1 VALIGTTTKFFRHIV
16 VYGMGNIANKIISVI
31 LIPVATK
38 YLTIIEV
45 GILGLLEMLE
55 LFLTTILSQGMG
67 AAIWRFMDSNS
78 DDKDSTILFSAFI
91 GRMVVNI
98 LVIFIL
104 LIFSEVITNVLNIP
118 FDYLNIVILIILNSL
133 MVVSS
138 NFVLNIWRYYDRS
151 ILYSIYSTSRF
162 VLIITLSLYFVIV
175 LDLQLFGIVY
185 AKIIVNAMGFI
196 HSVIYVIRKYRSKI
210 SLSLYYKLQKYGIYF
225 ILLALVTPV
234 LTTMNRLFI
243 NYYLT
248 LSDVAIF
255 SIAFKFGM
263 LINILLVTPMQL
275 AWLPMMY
282 KIGYGE
288 NSKKYYRDFAY
299 YYSIISSF
307 VFLIITIF
315 REEMLLVLTTSDYLS
330 GAKYIP
336 IIAAAY
342 LVNGYRHFFMS
353 GLAIKDRTS
362 FLGYAS
368 IIAIL
373 INIILNNWF
382 VNLYGIWGAALT
394 TFLSYLALTS
404 IILIF
409 SQKIVKIE
417 WGLLNILKIMFYMLV
432 FTLGSEIL
440 INTTDLSSWLIR
452 CIILISYILTLI
464 LTGLISRNEIIGI
477 NNLIKG
483 AIKFVQSK
491 Q

>member
-1 VALIGTTTKFFRHIV
+1 MVVTGTTTKFFKHIM
-16 VYGMGNIANKIISVI
+16 VYGLGNIANKIITVI

-67 AAIWRFMDSNS
+67 AAIWRFMGLNS
-78 DDKDSTILFSAFI
+78 DDKDSTILFSAFV

-98 LVIFIL
+98 FIVFIL
-104 LIFSEVITNVLNIP
+104 VMFSEVITNVLNIP
-118 FDYLNIVILIILNSL
+118 YDYVNIVILIILNSL

-151 ILYSIYSTSRF
+151 VLYSLYSTSRF
-162 VLIITLSLYFVIV
+162 FLIITLSLYFVII
-175 LDLQLFGIVY
+175 LDLKLFGIVY
-185 AKIIVNAMGFI
+185 AKIIVNAVGFI
-196 HSVIYVIRKYRSKI
+196 HSLIYVIVKYRSKI

-234 LTTMNRLFI
+234 LNTMNRLFI
-243 NYYLT
+243 NHYLT
-248 LSDVAIF
+248 LNDVAIF

-263 LINILLVTPMQL
+263 LINILIVTPMQL

-282 KIGYGE
+282 KIGDGV

-315 REEMLLVLTTSDYLS
+315 REEMLLVFTTSDYLS

-353 GLAIKDRTS
+353 ALAIKDRTS

-368 IIAIL
+368 IITIL

-404 IILIF
+404 MILIF

-417 WGLLNILKIMFYMLV
+417 WGLLNISKIMLYMLV
-432 FTLGSEIL
+432 FTFGSEIL
-440 INTTDLSSWLIR
+440 INTTDLSSWLLR

-464 LTGLISRNEIIGI
+464 LTGLISRNQIIGI

-491 Q
+491 K

>member
-1 VALIGTTTKFFRHIV
+1 MGIRSKTKSFIKNFLI
-16 VYGMGNIANKIISVI
+16 YGIGNIANKIITVI

-45 GILGLLEMLE
+45 GILALLEMLE
-55 LFLTTILSQGMG
+55 LFLTTILSQGIG
-67 AAIWRFMDSNS
+67 AAIWRFMGSNS

-104 LIFSEVITNVLNIP
+104 LMFSEVITNVLNIP

-138 NFVLNIWRYYDRS
+138 NFVLSIWRYYDRS

-162 VLIITLSLYFVIV
+162 FLIITLSLYFVIV
-175 LDLQLFGIVY
+175 LDLQLFGLVY

-196 HSVIYVIRKYRSKI
+196 HSLIYVIGKYRSKI

-225 ILLALVTPV
+225 ILVALVTPV
-234 LTTMNRLFI
+234 LNTMNRLFI
-243 NYYLT
+243 NHYLT
-248 LSDVAIF
+248 LNDVAIF

-263 LINILLVTPMQL
+263 LINILIVTPMQL

-282 KIGYGE
+282 KIGDGV

-315 REEMLLVLTTSDYLS
+315 REEMLLVFTTNDYLS

-368 IIAIL
+368 IITIL

-404 IILIF
+404 MILIF

-417 WGLLNILKIMFYMLV
+417 WGLLNISKIMLYMLV

-440 INTTDLSSWLIR
+440 INTTDLSSWLLR

-491 Q
+491 K